1 MRIAIDDFG
10 TGYSSLSYLGRLSVD
25 KIKIDRS
32 FVEVI
37 GNSSGDAIVR
47 AVIAFAKALNMTV
60 TAEGVETEH
69 QRAFLKEAGCHELQ
83 GYLLA
88 RPMSET
94 QLDDIIGP
102 RRRAGNI

>member
-1 MRIAIDDFG
+1 
-10 TGYSSLSYLGRLSVD
+10 
-25 KIKIDRS
+25 
-32 FVEVI
+32 
-37 GNSSGDAIVR
+37 
-47 AVIAFAKALNMTV
+47 MTV

-94 QLDDIIGP
+94 QLDEIIGP